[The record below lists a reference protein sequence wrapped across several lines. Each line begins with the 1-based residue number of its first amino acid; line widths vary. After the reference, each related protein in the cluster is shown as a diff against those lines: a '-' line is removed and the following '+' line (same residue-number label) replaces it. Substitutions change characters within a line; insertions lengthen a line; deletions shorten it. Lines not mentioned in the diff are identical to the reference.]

1 MKKVLRVSTVPMIF
15 DWILKGQLKMLSEH
29 YEIVVVSSPG
39 ESLDIVS
46 KREGVRTCAV
56 PIQRHISVFKDIVSL
71 VRLIRLFAK
80 EKPDMVHSVT
90 PKAGLLSMFAAW
102 VTGVPVRMHT
112 FTGLVFPTAIGLMQK
127 LLIMTDRI
135 TCACAT
141 NINPEGYGVKRDLE
155 RFNITS
161 KPLRVFANGNVNG
174 IDLNFYQRTDE
185 VMRKAEKYTEKGCF
199 TFCFVGRI
207 VRDKGINELIHAFD
221 RLYKRYPFVRLI
233 LVGIFE
239 ELSPLDEDVRNIIR
253 NHNGIKY
260 VGQQSDVRP
269 FYAASQALVFPSYRE
284 GFPNVVIEA
293 GAMGLPSI
301 VTDINGSNEIIIPNR
316 NGVIIPSRNEDALY
330 DAMET
335 FANDKSLVKK
345 MADEARELIASRFDR
360 KIVWDALLEEYR
372 NLLGE

>member
-29 YEIVVVSSPG
+29 YEIVVVSSPS
-39 ESLDIVS
+39 ESLNIVS

-56 PIQRHISVFKDIVSL
+56 PIQRRISVFKDIVSL

-112 FTGLVFPTAIGLMQK
+112 FTGLVFPTSTGLMQK

-185 VMRKAEKYTEKGCF
+185 VMSKAEKYTEKGCF
-199 TFCFVGRI
+199 TFCFVGRL

-221 RLYKRYPFVRLI
+221 RLYKKYSFVRLI
-233 LVGIFE
+233 LVGLFE
-239 ELSPLDEDVRNIIR
+239 EFDPLDENVRNIIK

-301 VTDINGSNEIIIPNR
+301 VTDINGCNEIIIPNK

-335 FANDKSLVKK
+335 FANDKSLVNN
-345 MADEARELIASRFDR
+345 MADAAREMIASRFDR